1 MIQVARK
8 MFEKTS
14 FLFFFRFEYT
24 SFKVFVLV
32 SPGMPAVPVLCVKKK
47 GKKKR
52 RRIEHG
58 PRY

>member
-47 GKKKR
+47 EKKK
-52 RRIEHG
+52 G
-58 PRY
+58 GG